1 MSPPATRAS
10 RTHSRG
16 RRAAGNA
23 PAGGSLADP
32 RRGFP
37 RWPPQGVPSL
47 APAGGSL
54 AGRSVAGGFTLI
66 EILVV
71 VVIIGVLSA
80 GLLLS
85 VTLTGRDRDL
95 EKESDRLLAL
105 MNYAREQSELQTRE
119 YGLIFQDDSYEFVS
133 YDMHRTVWRSVFE
146 DDALVLRKL
155 PYGLDVK
162 LKVET
167 RPVVLKKPQDAKDKT
182 PQVMIFSSGDL
193 TQFEVTLEREGGV
206 RSITIAA
213 DDKGVLVEKPMVD
226 TTVKENRT

>member
-1 MSPPATRAS
+1 MQLLPKQ
-10 RTHSRG
+10 G
-16 RRAAGNA
+16 RNA
-23 PAGGSLADP
+23 PAGDSLADSP
-32 RRGFP
+32 LGT
-37 RWPPQGVPSL
+37 PSL
-47 APAGGSL
+47 AARS
-54 AGRSVAGGFTLI
+54 RSVAAGSGGFTLI

-85 VTLTGRDRDL
+85 VSLTGRDRDL

-105 MNYAREQSELQTRE
+105 MNYAREESELQTRE

-133 YDMHRTVWRSVFE
+133 YDVHRAMWRSVFE
-146 DDALVLRKL
+146 DDALILRKL

-193 TQFEVTLEREGGV
+193 SQFEVTLEREGGI
-206 RSITIAA
+206 RSITLAQ
-213 DDKGVLVEKPMVD
+213 DEKGNLVEKPMVD